1 MAESERLQR
10 KLLQRIRDGTYG
22 CDLKLFSEFL
32 EAVAKEAL
40 DEKAKKEKAETP
52 S

>member
-1 MAESERLQR
+1 M
-10 KLLQRIRDGTYG
+10 QRIRDGIYG

-40 DEKAKKEKAETP
+40 DEKTKKEKVDVIP
-52 S
+52 